1 MIKDLHN
8 TIPNL
13 KPFDYSIH
21 NDSNFIDQHWVL
33 VNGIAEK
40 KSTYVFKKDNVLE
53 IYRKDNVIETSWNI
67 HFQNIFIIETEDGKA
82 TVKAYLKDE
91 DILVLNDQTK
101 DEFALFINTSNYA
114 NELNSMDDVQDYIK
128 FKYKQKASNLIYDH
142 QFYYISESEEFGPF
156 TVEELTEKVKRQEIS
171 AFCFVRDINE
181 EDYSNR
187 LRINDLIQEL

>member
-1 MIKDLHN
+1 MIQDLHK

-21 NDSNFIDQHWVL
+21 HDSNFLDQQWVL

-53 IYRKDNVIETSWNI
+53 IYRKDNIIETSWNI
-67 HFQNIFIIETEDGKA
+67 HFQNIFTIQTEDGRA
-82 TVKAYLKDE
+82 TVKAYLKDD
-91 DILVLNDQTK
+91 DILVLNDQSK

-114 NELNSMDDVQDYIK
+114 DELNSLDDVQAYLK
-128 FKYKQKASNLIYDH
+128 FKYKQKASSLICEH

-156 TVEELTEKVKRQEIS
+156 TAEELTEKVKREEIS
-171 AFCFVRDINE
+171 AYCFVRDINE
-181 EDYSNR
+181 DDYSKR

>member
-1 MIKDLHN
+1 MIQDLHK

-13 KPFDYSIH
+13 KPFDYSVHH
-21 NDSNFIDQHWVL
+21 NSNFIDQKWVL

-40 KSTYVFKKDNVLE
+40 KSTYIFKKGNVLE
-53 IYRKDNVIETSWNI
+53 IYGKDNVIETSWNI
-67 HFQNIFIIETEDGKA
+67 HFQNIFTIETEDGRA

-114 NELNSMDDVQDYIK
+114 DELNSMDDVQDYLK

-156 TVEELTEKVKRQEIS
+156 TVEELTEKVKREEIS

-181 EDYSNR
+181 DDYSKR

>member
-1 MIKDLHN
+1 MIQDLHE

-21 NDSNFIDQHWVL
+21 NDSNFLDQKWVL

-40 KSTYVFKKDNVLE
+40 KSTYIFKKDNVLE
-53 IYRKDNVIETSWNI
+53 IYRKDNIIETSWNI
-67 HFQNIFIIETEDGKA
+67 HFQNIFTIETEDGRA

-91 DILVLNDQTK
+91 DILVLNDQSK

-114 NELNSMDDVQDYIK
+114 DELNSMDDVQDYIK
-128 FKYKQKASNLIYDH
+128 YKYKQKASNLIYDH
-142 QFYYISESEEFGPF
+142 QFFYISESEEFGPF
-156 TVEELTEKVKRQEIS
+156 TVEELTQKVKRGKIS